1 MKNAARHSD
10 SQGNGGE
17 HLSQFAVNWEVY
29 HSPGVDRHYTGK
41 TLSRAEA
48 MVLLRYQPRFADR
61 HVLDLGVGTGRTIAY
76 LKPLARRYVC
86 LDYSR
91 TMVDHVR
98 IHHAGVDVR
107 TADMRD
113 LSPWREET
121 FDFVFA
127 TSNVLDAVSHDDRL
141 KVISEVRRVLTADGL
156 FVFSSHNRAFR
167 QAGHG
172 PRMEYSRNPI
182 TQVLLI
188 GRYLRCW
195 ANHRRTAEGC
205 CQMDDYA
212 LFDDPGHDFG
222 LIHYYITREH
232 QAAQLDAAGFQ
243 LLDVI
248 DSEGDNICAGEDGAA
263 SPSLMY
269 VARRR

>member
-1 MKNAARHSD
+1 MAQHNDTQS
-10 SQGNGGE
+10 NGGP
-17 HLSQFAVNWEVY
+17 SISPFAFNWEIY
-29 HSPGVDRHYTGK
+29 HSPGIDRQYMKK
-41 TLSRAEA
+41 TLSRAETV
-48 MVLLRYQPRFADR
+48 VLLRYQPRFVDR
-61 HVLDLGVGTGRTIAY
+61 DVLDLGVGTGRTTAY

-86 LDYSR
+86 LDYSQA
-91 TMVDHVR
+91 MIDHVR
-98 IHHAGVDVR
+98 RDHADVDVR
-107 TADMRD
+107 WADMRD
-113 LSPWREET
+113 LSPWPEET

-141 KVISEVRRVLTADGL
+141 RILSEVRRVLTDDGF

-167 QAGHG
+167 EAGRG

-182 TQVLLI
+182 TQVLMV

-195 ANHRRTAEGC
+195 ANHRRTVEGC
-205 CQMDDYA
+205 CQRDDYA

-222 LIHYYITREH
+222 LIHYYITSER
-232 QAAQLDAAGFQ
+232 QAAQLEAAGFE
-243 LLDVI
+243 LLDVV
-248 DSEGDNICAGEDGAA
+248 DMEGRNIHAGESGSA